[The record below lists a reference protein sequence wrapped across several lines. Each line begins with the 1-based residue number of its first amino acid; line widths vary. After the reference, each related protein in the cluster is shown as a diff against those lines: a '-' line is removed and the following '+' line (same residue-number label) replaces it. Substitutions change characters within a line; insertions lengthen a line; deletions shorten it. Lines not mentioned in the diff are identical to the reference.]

1 MLFLGPVW
9 RKPNLLGAFDL
20 GHAPVMD
27 NELNDTVAEVP
38 HVCAHEGKPLRL
50 ASNSTGIAGSVDM
63 GMAG

>member
-1 MLFLGPVW
+1 VLFLGPVG
-9 RKPNLLGAFDL
+9 RKPNLLGALDL

-50 ASNSTGIAGSVDM
+50 VSNFDGDCW
-63 GMAG
+63 